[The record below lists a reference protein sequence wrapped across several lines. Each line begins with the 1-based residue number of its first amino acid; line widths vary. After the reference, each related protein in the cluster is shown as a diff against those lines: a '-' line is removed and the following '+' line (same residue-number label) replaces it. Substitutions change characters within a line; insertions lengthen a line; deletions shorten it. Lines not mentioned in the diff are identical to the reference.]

1 MHFRRFQYIPIA
13 CILWNI
19 FSLPAVSPIHT
30 DLPLKVLCSGS
41 GKLVKWGLV
50 STHPGSGSHSEEKTH
65 KQPAGPSGLGLVQAQ
80 FLGSRAR
87 LVGVV
92 PAFRSLRAEALGVRV
107 SEGRAA
113 AVGTP
118 RTQRREGT

>member
-1 MHFRRFQYIPIA
+1 MEHLFPASGESHPHRPAFESSL
-13 CILWNI
+13 LW
-19 FSLPAVSPIHT
+19 VRET
-30 DLPLKVLCSGS
+30 GKV
-41 GKLVKWGLV
+41 GLV

-65 KQPAGPSGLGLVQAQ
+65 KQSAGPSGLGLVQAQ